1 MLEKGLNTLKSQDLK
16 RITGYT
22 IQEQDTG
29 TGTGYRI
36 HVQVLVHDTWL
47 GTDLGY
53 RIHIFIKQKNL
64 IPSL

>member
-1 MLEKGLNTLKSQDLK
+1 MLEKGLNKLKSQDLK

-47 GTDLGY
+47 GTV
-53 RIHIFIKQKNL
+53 F
-64 IPSL
+64 